1 MHRAIRGAFRPR
13 SWQAYLRLFP
23 LVAVPVTLALLAGD
37 LTSFTGLPVGGPP
50 PAASV
55 PQSAPPA
62 ESSEVYPPPVE
73 QPPADV
79 IQESFVERAPALILP
94 GDDATDG
101 AEPMRLIPYEV
112 QPGDTVRSIAAKFNI
127 PPETIITVNDLANP
141 DFIQPGQKL
150 EIMPVPGLAYRV
162 KAGDTLAA
170 IVDRYRADIWEVIRA
185 NALKPPYIIAPG
197 QRLLVPGG
205 KLPELM
211 DLLGLGRTGDGR
223 QPVAP
228 AVPAP
233 APAPTPRPRTAS
245 TREDQFIAMVAPAAQ
260 LSQKETGIP
269 ASVTIAQAIL
279 ESYWGTSTLARQ
291 ANNYFGIKAKERPG
305 TAGVIWLNV
314 WEHIGG
320 QDVTVRE
327 PFRAYNNMAESFI
340 DHGRFFLTN
349 SIYATA
355 LKYVN
360 DPREFARQ
368 IHRAG
373 YATDPKYSDK
383 LIALMD
389 KYNLYQF
396 DR

>member
-1 MHRAIRGAFRPR
+1 M
-13 SWQAYLRLFP
+13 FP
-23 LVAVPVTLALLAGD
+23 VVAVSVAVALLAGG
-37 LTSFTGLPVGGPP
+37 LTSFTSLPVGPP
-50 PAASV
+50 PSGASV
-55 PQSAPPA
+55 PQSDTSPDSAETYWSPA
-62 ESSEVYPPPVE
+62 E

-79 IQESFVERAPALILP
+79 IHESFVERAPALVLP
-94 GDDATDG
+94 DDEAAQS

-112 QPGDTVRSIAAKFNI
+112 QPGDTVGGIAAKFHV
-127 PPETIITVNDLANP
+127 PPETIITVNDLTNP
-141 DFIQPGQKL
+141 DVIQPGQRL
-150 EIMPVPGLAYRV
+150 EIMPVPGLAHRV
-162 KAGDTLAA
+162 RPGDTLAA
-170 IVDRYRADIWEVIRA
+170 IVSWYRADIWEVIRA
-185 NALKPPYIIAPG
+185 NALKPPYIIVPD
-197 QRLLVPGG
+197 QRLLLPGG
-205 KLPELM
+205 KLPDFM
-211 DLLGLGRTGDGR
+211 DLLGLRRDAGR
-223 QPVAP
+223 QPIPP
-228 AVPAP
+228 AVS
-233 APAPTPRPRTAS
+233 APTPVVPASQQPQPAS
-245 TREDQFIAMVAPAAQ
+245 TREEQFIAMVASAAQ
-260 LSQKETGIP
+260 LSQRETGIP

-320 QDVTVRE
+320 QDITVRE

-355 LKYVN
+355 LRYVN

-373 YATDPKYSDK
+373 YATDPRYSDK

-389 KYNLYQF
+389 KYNLYRF
-396 DR
+396 DSQG